1 MKRLSPCPKGQE
13 RNKETRRCRKSC
25 VPPQVRDETTGKCR
39 NEKKEK
45 AEKPEKVGKSK
56 KVKKSFK
63 KTVKKDKKAKKA
75 WLPKRYKPS
84 RDKDHENDSCI
95 TSSKMKLAPHQ
106 SRVVSFLQQ
115 ENARGLLVVH
125 GVGTGKTLTAV
136 TASQCF
142 LQQDPAH
149 RVIVVTP
156 TSLQQNFVKE
166 LKTYG
171 TSLTDRYTMY
181 TIQGFSSAVKKDK
194 KVSCDNTLLIL
205 DEAHNIRSEVEDDC
219 DKVGVYARNL
229 IECAKRC
236 KKVLLLTATPIIN
249 RPCEIV
255 NLIGMIDGEEPIRA
269 KDLVHMSD
277 DDFRHYV
284 GCKISMYSRD
294 TKKHDPDYPSSTN
307 HDIFL
312 TMNPSYARDYKKIED
327 SDEPKIRTFYNG
339 VRRASNALEGTKSK
353 KIEWIMDHMDE
364 SKEDEKYVIFSH
376 FLGAGLDLLKT
387 RLKQQNIPF
396 LHITGDVTMKARAEA
411 VAKYNKGDIKVLLIS
426 KAGGE
431 GLDLKNTKN
440 MIVMEPAWNE
450 STHMQVIGR
459 AVRKG
464 SHASLPESKRHVDIY
479 RLFHIKPDE
488 SSFYDQAATELWDE
502 HPIPG
507 QKLSVDLYLRNV
519 AYNKQ
524 EEIDEFLEKIRK
536 LSIEKNKC

>member
-1 MKRLSPCPKGQE
+1 MKRLPPCPKGQE

-45 AEKPEKVGKSK
+45 AEKVPR
-56 KVKKSFK
+56 KKSFK
-63 KTVKKDKKAKKA
+63 KSVKKDKKSKKA

-106 SRVVSFLQQ
+106 RRVVSFLQQ

-142 LQQDPAH
+142 LQQDPDH
-149 RVIVVTP
+149 HVIVVTP

-194 KVSCDNTLLIL
+194 KVSCDDNTLLIL
-205 DEAHNIRSEVEDDC
+205 DEAHNIRSEVEEES

-249 RPCEIV
+249 RPSEIV
-255 NLIGMIDGEEPIRA
+255 NLIGMIDGEEPIPV
-269 KDLVHMSD
+269 KDLANMSD
-277 DDFRHYV
+277 EDFRDYV

-294 TKKHDPDYPSSTN
+294 MKKHDPDYPSSTN
-307 HDIFL
+307 HDVFL
-312 TMNPSYARDYKKIED
+312 TMNPSYAREYKKIED
-327 SDEPKIRTFYNG
+327 SGEPKIRTFYNG
-339 VRRASNALEGTKSK
+339 ARRASNALEGTKSK
-353 KIEWIMDHMDE
+353 KIEWIMDHMGK
-364 SKEDEKYVIFSH
+364 SKEGDKYVIFSH

-387 RLKQQNIPF
+387 RMKQENIPF
-396 LHITGDVTMKARAEA
+396 LHITGDVTMKTRAEA

-524 EEIDEFLEKIRK
+524 EEIDGFLEKIRK

>member
-1 MKRLSPCPKGQE
+1 MKKRLSPCPEGQE
-13 RNKETRRCRKSC
+13 RNKKTRRCRKSC

-39 NEKKEK
+39 SEKKEK
-45 AEKPEKVGKSK
+45 AEKVEKVGK
-56 KVKKSFK
+56 KKSFK
-63 KTVKKDKKAKKA
+63 KSVKKDKKPKKA
-75 WLPKRYKPS
+75 WLPKQYKPS
-84 RDKDHENDSCI
+84 RDTEHDDDLCI

-106 SRVVSFLQQ
+106 TRVVSFLQQ

-171 TSLTDRYTMY
+171 ASLTDRYTMY
-181 TIQGFSSAVKKDK
+181 TIQGFSSAVKKNK

-294 TKKHDPDYPSSTN
+294 MKKNDPDYPTSTN
-307 HDIFL
+307 HDIFMV
-312 TMNPSYARDYKKIED
+312 MNPSYAREYQKIEE
-327 SDEPKIRTFYNG
+327 SGEPKIRTFYNG
-339 VRRASNALEGTKSK
+339 ARRASNALEGTKSK
-353 KIEWIMDHMDE
+353 KIDWIMDHIDE
-364 SKEDEKYVIFSH
+364 SKEDDKYVIFSH

-387 RLKQQNIPF
+387 RLKQKNIPF
-396 LHITGDVTMKARAEA
+396 LHITGDVTMKTRAEA
-411 VAKYNKGDIKVLLIS
+411 VTKYNDGDIKVLLIS

-488 SSFYDQAATELWDE
+488 RSFYERAANELWDE
-502 HPIPG
+502 HPIMG

-524 EEIDEFLEKIRK
+524 EQIDEFLEKIRK
-536 LSIEKNKC
+536 LSIEKKKC

>member
-1 MKRLSPCPKGQE
+1 MKRLPPCPEGQE
-13 RNKETRRCRKSC
+13 RNKKTRRCRKSC
-25 VPPQVRDETTGKCR
+25 VPPKVRDEETGKCKT
-39 NEKKEK
+39 EKKEK
-45 AEKPEKVGKSK
+45 EKKEE
-56 KVKKSFK
+56 KKSFK
-63 KTVKKDKKAKKA
+63 KSVKKDKKPKKA
-75 WLPKRYKPS
+75 WLPQRYKPS
-84 RDKDHENDSCI
+84 RDTDHDDDSCI

-106 SRVVSFLQQ
+106 TRVVSFLQQ

-142 LQQDPAH
+142 LQQSRSH

-156 TSLQQNFVKE
+156 TSLQQNFIKE

-171 TSLTDRYTMY
+171 ASLTDRYTMY
-181 TIQGFSSAVKKDK
+181 TIQGFSAAVKKGT
-194 KVSCDNTLLIL
+194 KVPCENTLLIL

-229 IECAKRC
+229 IECAKKC
-236 KKVLLLTATPIIN
+236 KKVLLLTATPVIN

-255 NLIGMIDGEEPIRA
+255 NLIGMIDGEEPIPA
-269 KDLVHMSD
+269 KDLFNMSQT
-277 DDFRHYV
+277 DFRDYV

-294 TKKHDPDYPSSTN
+294 TKKNDPDYPSSTN

-312 TMNPSYARDYKKIED
+312 VMNPSYAREYQKIEE
-327 SDEPKIRTFYNG
+327 SGEPKITTFYNG
-339 VRRASNALEGTKSK
+339 ARRASNALEGSKSK
-353 KIEWIMDHMDE
+353 KINWIMEHIDE
-364 SKEDEKYVIFSH
+364 SKADDKYVIFSH
-376 FLGAGLDLLKT
+376 FLGSGLDLLKT
-387 RLKQQNIPF
+387 RLTQERVPF
-396 LHITGDVTMKARAEA
+396 LHITGNVTMKTRAEA
-411 VAKYNKGDIKVLLIS
+411 VSKYNKGDIKVLLIS

-440 MIVMEPAWNE
+440 VIVMEPAWNE

-464 SHASLPESKRHVDIY
+464 SHVSMPESKRHVDIY

-488 SSFYDQAATELWDE
+488 RAFYKNAATELWDE

-507 QKLSVDLYLRNV
+507 HKLSVDLYLRNV
-519 AYNKQ
+519 AYKKQ
-524 EEIDEFLEKIRK
+524 EQIDEFLEKIRN
-536 LSIEKNKC
+536 LSIEKKKC